1 MNNNLINSIIGRESS
16 LFDFDLSR
24 NSDEVNDSLGGSR
37 VLVVGGAGTIGHAV
51 SREIFQRNP
60 SALHVVDISE
70 NNLVELVRDIRSSKG
85 GEKVELTALPIDVNS
100 RMFDAFIDAQ
110 KNYDYIFN
118 LSALK
123 HVRSEK
129 DPYTLLRMV
138 EVNIF
143 NAIKLSKIASIQRVN
158 KYFCVS
164 TDKAANPVNLMG
176 GSKRIMEK
184 FLARES
190 KFNAISMARF
200 ANVAFSDGSLL
211 YGFIQRLNKRQPL
224 AVPNDI
230 KRFFITPK
238 ESGELCV
245 MSAALGKNLEI
256 FFPREGEHLGLIAMQ
271 DIAIKFLEFNNY
283 EPVFFSDECEA
294 KNSMQTLPGRG
305 KWPIFTFESD
315 TTGEKYAEEFF
326 TENEQVNLDKF
337 STVGVVNASQ
347 YVDSMA
353 LDAFEDFFS
362 DYIKTRGPWKKV
374 EIVDAFLKVLPE
386 LNHEEKS
393 RYLDDRM

>member
-1 MNNNLINSIIGRESS
+1 MNNTLVSSIIGRESS
-16 LFDFDLSR
+16 LFEFDLSS
-24 NSDEVNDSLGGSR
+24 NLDEITDSFRGSR
-37 VLVVGGAGTIGHAV
+37 VLVVGGAGTIGQAV
-51 SREIFQRNP
+51 SRDIFQRSP

-85 GEKVELTALPIDVNS
+85 GKKVELITLPIDVNS

-110 KNYDYIFN
+110 KSYDYIFN

-143 NAIKLSKIASIQRVN
+143 NAIKLSKIASAQRVK

-190 KFNAISMARF
+190 RSSAISMARF

-211 YGFIQRLNKRQPL
+211 YGFVQRLNKRQPL

-230 KRFFITPK
+230 KRFFISPK

-245 MSAALGKNLEI
+245 MSATLGENLEI
-256 FFPREGEHLGLIAMQ
+256 FFPKEGEHLGLIALL
-271 DIAIKFLEFNNY
+271 DIAIRFLELNNF
-283 EPVFFSDECEA
+283 EPVFFIDECEA

-305 KWPIFTFESD
+305 KWPIFIFESD

-326 TENEQVNLDKF
+326 MIGEVLNTNKF
-337 STVGVVNASQ
+337 STVGIVKASRH
-347 YVDSMA
+347 VDLDA
-353 LDAFEDFFS
+353 LDMFEKFFRK
-362 DYIKTRGPWKKV
+362 YILKGGPWEKTA
-374 EIVDAFLKVLPE
+374 IVHEFLAVLPE
-386 LNHEEKS
+386 LNHEEKG
-393 RYLDDRM
+393 RYLDEKM